1 MRILPLGCA
10 LLLLASAGTAAG
22 SDVNVD
28 CDVHSDYDFALTSR
42 SLILTREDGAPKTVL
57 MRQGRLFIDDRWV
70 EVGAADRQRLSD
82 YEREARAMM
91 PLAAKIGQDAADIAF
106 TALGAVAKGFSLDQ
120 DATDAKL
127 APRSEERRVGK
138 ECVRQCR

>member
-82 YEREARAMM
+82 YEREARAIDRKSTR
-91 PLAAKIGQDAADIAF
+91 LN
-106 TALGAVAKGFSLDQ
+106 S
-120 DATDAKL
+120 
-127 APRSEERRVGK
+127 SH
-138 ECVRQCR
+138 

>member
-1 MRILPLGCA
+1 MRFFPLGVA
-10 LLLLASAGTAAG
+10 LLLRAPAGTAAV
-22 SDVNVD
+22 SDFDVE
-28 CDVHSDYDFALTSR
+28 CDVHIEYYFGQTSR
-42 SLILTREDGAPKTVL
+42 ILVLVRDDGAPKPVL
-57 MRQGRLFIDDRWV
+57 MRQGGLFIDDRWV

-106 TALGAVAKGFSLDQ
+106 TALGEVAKGFSLDQ

-127 APRSEERRVGK
+127 AQARADLDR
-138 ECVRQCR
+138 